1 MRSKVKKIN
10 CRIIAAFILCFLFQ
24 SIANTAFCQDDESIN
39 IEQQLE
45 NITEAADDLETED
58 DSYLQSLHHFLK
70 EPVNLNYADAGLLEQ
85 LHLLSPVQ
93 IANLLSYRKIFGLFI
108 NMYELQAIP
117 GWSVNL
123 IRKLRPYISVSEKI
137 DLYSSM
143 QGRLKSGITTLLIR
157 GSQVL
162 EKSKGYLLDS
172 SNSTNFYQGSPQKLL
187 IRYKYIFKNQ
197 LQYGFTAEKDAGE
210 QFFKGSQRNGFDF
223 YSAHFFVRNLGV
235 IKSFALGDF
244 AVNLG
249 QGLIQWQSLAFNKG
263 ADIINVKRQSDVL
276 RPYNSAGEIIF
287 NRGAGLTVKKA
298 NWESTFFVSYRNL
311 DAGFDVD
318 TLSAEDK
325 ITSLHTS
332 GYHRTESEIA
342 DKNVQGQ
349 FTIGGNFSF
358 TNEKF
363 HAGIN
368 AIQYHFDHPIKKPGY
383 LYNKYAVSGSKLGN
397 YSLDY
402 SYTFKNLHIFG
413 EGAVD
418 NYLDKALITGLLIS
432 TDSKVDM
439 SFLYRNISKSY
450 QSLYSNAF
458 TENSSAVNER
468 GFYSGITINPTDFL
482 RIDGY
487 ADFFHFPWLKYRT
500 DAPTSGNDYMLQS
513 TYKPDKQIEFMIRYK
528 AEMKPI
534 NYNPNDLVIN
544 PVTGKTKQNLRIQYA
559 YKLDREL
566 TTRSRVELCWF
577 DKKGNAPENGF
588 LIYTDLIYKPLMKKY
603 SGNIRGM
610 YFETDGYNS
619 RLYAFENDVLYGYS
633 IPVFFD
639 KGFRYYI
646 NINYD
651 FNEQLS
657 GWIRVAQTV
666 YPEKTFYG
674 SGLDLINKS
683 KKTECKVQLL
693 YTFAKN

>member
-1 MRSKVKKIN
+1 MKTNSY
-10 CRIIAAFILCFLFQ
+10 RIITVIACFFFQ
-24 SIANTAFCQDDESIN
+24 SVTHTAFCQDDKSSEPPVN

-45 NITEAADDLETED
+45 NLTEAADDMETED

-70 EPVNLNYADAGLLEQ
+70 APVNLNYADAGLLQQ
-85 LHLLSPVQ
+85 LQLLSPVQ
-93 IANLLSYRKIFGLFI
+93 ITNLLSYRKLFGLFLSI
-108 NMYELQAIP
+108 YELQAIP
-117 GWSVNL
+117 GWDVKL
-123 IRKLRPYISVSEKI
+123 IRKIRPYITVSEKT

-143 QGRLKSGITTLLIR
+143 QSRLKSGTATLLMR
-157 GSQVL
+157 SSQIL
-162 EKSKGYLLDS
+162 EKSKGYLLDGS
-172 SNSTNFYQGSPQKLL
+172 DSTNFYQGSPQKLL

-210 QFFKGSQRNGFDF
+210 QFFKGSQRKGFDF
-223 YSAHFFVRNLGV
+223 YSAHFFVRNLGM
-235 IKSFALGDF
+235 IKSLALGDF

-287 NRGAGLTVKKA
+287 NRGAGVTVKKDH
-298 NWESTFFVSYRNL
+298 WESTFFVSYRKL

-318 TLSAEDK
+318 TLSPEDK

-332 GYHRTESEIA
+332 GYHRTANEVA
-342 DKNVQGQ
+342 GKNVQGQ
-349 FTIGGNFSF
+349 LTIGGNFCF
-358 TNEKF
+358 TDEKF

-368 AIQYHFDHPIKKPGY
+368 AIRYNFDHPIKKPDY
-383 LYNKYAVSGSKLGN
+383 LYNKYAIAGKKLGN

-402 SYTFKNLHIFG
+402 SYTFKNMHFFG
-413 EGAVD
+413 EAAVD
-418 NYLDKALITGLLIS
+418 NNLDKALVTGLLIS
-432 TDSKVDM
+432 TDSRVDM

-458 TENSSAVNER
+458 TENSSAANER

-482 RIDGY
+482 RIDAY

-513 TYKPDKQIEFMIRYK
+513 TYKPDKQVELTVRYK

-534 NYNPNDLVIN
+534 NYNPDDLTLN
-544 PVTGKTKQNLRIQYA
+544 PVAGKTKQNLRIQYS
-559 YKLDREL
+559 YKLDRKL

-577 DKKGNAPENGF
+577 DKRGDAPEKGF

-651 FNEQLS
+651 FNRKLS
-657 GWIRVAQTV
+657 AWVRLSQTV

-683 KKTECKVQLL
+683 KKTECKVQLM
-693 YTFAKN
+693 YTFAEN